1 MRVIENRIT
10 FSAKMLLIIILLVIS
25 EMNKLPKP
33 ILKIREAEK
42 ENEKKDFLAEYSN
55 IVDDA
60 IKAADDDLR

>member
-1 MRVIENRIT
+1 
-10 FSAKMLLIIILLVIS
+10 MLFIIILLVIS
-25 EMNKLPKP
+25 EMNKLPRP

-42 ENEKKDFLAEYSN
+42 ENEKKDFLEEYSN